1 MPIKNP
7 MNLAIKLALESMRN
21 GEVPVGCVITDS
33 KNKIISYSSN
43 SMIKLNDPLAHAEI
57 VAIRKACKKKKLLK
71 LTDMIMYVTLQPCQM
86 CHAAI
91 LQAGIKK
98 VFFGAYTD
106 SLKLY
111 SNRNKKFQINNTQ
124 YNYFGGFKEKRC
136 SNLLKYFFKK
146 LR

>member
-7 MNLAIKLALESMRN
+7 MNLAIKLALDSMRN

-33 KNKIISYSSN
+33 KNEIVSYSSN
-43 SMIKLNDPLAHAEI
+43 LMIKHNDPLAHAEI
-57 VAIRKACKKKKLLK
+57 IAIRKACRKKKVLK
-71 LTDMIMYVTLQPCQM
+71 LTNMIMYATLQPCQM

-91 LQAGIKK
+91 LQVGIKK

-111 SNRNKKFQINNTQ
+111 SNRNKKFQIDKNQ